1 MTFGRNVISFHDFR
15 KEDYPVVGQKGA
27 RLAELT
33 QEGLPVPPGFCLTTT
48 AYQSLLAYNGLAHVL
63 ETQDI
68 AAIRQAVLESE
79 LPAALNDDIARA
91 YLALSN
97 GTEPGIPV
105 AVRSSA
111 TSEDMDNASFA
122 GQYDTFLNVIGLR
135 QLLDSIRACWAGLWN
150 ERALTYLQEHGME
163 HLVGCMGVVVQK
175 QIQPQV
181 AGVLFTLNPLT
192 GREEEMMVESAWG
205 LGEAVVS
212 GRVTPDTYVIDVDE
226 PEIIKRQIAH
236 QHIMF
241 AHQEGGGIQ
250 EIPLPP
256 EKGSCPSLTDEQLL
270 RLSNLGRRVQAIY
283 GYPQDIEWA
292 LEDGGDFV
300 ILQAR
305 PMTSFSFDPAMGQ
318 WTSGNHREV
327 FPGFPSPLSI
337 SLSLRHEYGA
347 ALSSF
352 FIKLKMGKTPPK
364 VEWGRLFFGRPYW
377 NLSEVKHHLALIPGF
392 RERNFDATVGIEP
405 TYDGNGVSTPWTPR
419 TVMRAIPILL
429 AFRKLYRTYWQE
441 AKAYQER
448 FMERI
453 EPELDAVDPT
463 KLTDT
468 SLGEWV
474 KRVFDVHWNTNIVA
488 MCVSFLSEQ
497 AQEGFEPVMGRL
509 NAGLP
514 PDEQIAEGDLITGL
528 TGVRTAQLGLEMW
541 NLSRQSLENP
551 RVADIVMNTDPRVM
565 ADVLQATP
573 AGNAFWNEV
582 LLFIQRNRYMSEVDE
597 DLSKPRWDEDASFAL
612 ATLQAYA
619 RADES
624 LNPARQLEIQRQV
637 RQAAETRALS
647 ILSRGWRRIWPFSK
661 RTFLQ
666 QLDTVR
672 RYVWWRE
679 ELRLIASR
687 AFYHTRRFVKEL
699 GKRWSAQGL
708 LESPDHIFLLYRRH
722 VLAGI
727 EGKLTSQEAKQFI
740 DRYLR
745 MKACYSN
752 FDPPTTIG
760 QGIRLETRR
769 PSNRSKKGQLLFRG
783 VPCSSGQVEARARV
797 VHNLEE
803 AQTFQR
809 GEVLIAPYTNPAWTP
824 LFNLASAIVIEEGG
838 LLSHG
843 SVVARE
849 YGIPAV
855 VRVEGAVETFHNG
868 QRLRVDGTAGTVE
881 ILNDAPASPKPLS
894 ILGLEKLVAS
904 AK

>member
-1 MTFGRNVISFHDFR
+1 MDSHTFWKHRTSR
-15 KEDYPVVGQKGA
+15 PSVGLCWNPNCRW
-27 RLAELT
+27 RL
-33 QEGLPVPPGFCLTTT
+33 
-48 AYQSLLAYNGLAHVL
+48 S
-63 ETQDI
+63 
-68 AAIRQAVLESE
+68 
-79 LPAALNDDIARA
+79 DDIAQA
-91 YLALSN
+91 YLALSD
-97 GTEPGIPV
+97 GAEPGIPV

-111 TSEDMDNASFA
+111 TSEDTDNASFA

-135 QLLDSIRACWAGLWN
+135 QLLESIRACWAGLWN
-150 ERALTYLQEHGME
+150 ERALTYLQEHRME
-163 HLVGCMGVVVQK
+163 HLVGCMGVVIQK
-175 QIQPQV
+175 QIRPQV

-212 GRVTPDTYVIDVDE
+212 GRVTPDTYVIDADE
-226 PEIIKRQIAH
+226 GTILKRQIAH
-236 QHIMF
+236 QQIMF

-250 EIPLPP
+250 EAPLPP
-256 EKGSCPSLTDEQLL
+256 EKGDRPSLTDEQLL
-270 RLSNLGRRVQAIY
+270 RLGELGHRVQAIY

-292 LEDGGDFV
+292 MEDGGDFV

-318 WTSGNHREV
+318 WTSGNYREV

-337 SLSLRHEYGA
+337 SLSLRHEYAA
-347 ALSSF
+347 ALKSF
-352 FIKLKMGKTPPK
+352 FVKLKMGRTPPE
-364 VEWGRLFFGRPYW
+364 VEWGRMFFGRPYW
-377 NLSEVKHHLALIPGF
+377 NLSEVKRHLALIPGF

-405 TYDGNGVSTPWTPR
+405 TYDGDGISTKWTPR
-419 TVMRAIPILL
+419 AIARAVPVLL
-429 AFRKLYRTYWQE
+429 AFRGLYRTYWKE

-448 FMERI
+448 FMDRI

-463 KLTDT
+463 ELTDT
-468 SLGEWV
+468 RLGEWV
-474 KRVFDVHWNTNIVA
+474 KRVFDVHWDTNLVA

-497 AQEGFEPVMGRL
+497 AQEGFEPVMSRL

-514 PDEQIAEGDLITGL
+514 PEEQIAEGDLITGL
-528 TGVRTAQLGLEMW
+528 SGVRTAQLGLEMW
-541 NLSRQSLENP
+541 KLSRQSLENP
-551 RVADIVMNTDPRVM
+551 RVGDIVTSTDSRVM
-565 ADVLQATP
+565 ADALRAT
-573 AGNAFWNEV
+573 AEGNTFWTEV
-582 LLFIQRNRYMSEVDE
+582 QDYIKRNRYMSEVDE

-624 LNPARQLEIQRQV
+624 LNPARQLEVQRRV
-637 RQAAETRALS
+637 RHDAERRALA
-647 ILSRGWRRIWPFSK
+647 ILSRGWRRLWPFSK
-661 RTFLQ
+661 RSFLQ
-666 QLDTVR
+666 QLETVR

-699 GKRWSAQGL
+699 GKRWSNQGL
-708 LESPDHIFLLYRRH
+708 LESPDQIFLLYRRH

-727 EGKLTSQEAKQFI
+727 EGKLSSQDAKQFI
-740 DRYLR
+740 DRYQR

-769 PSNRSKKGQLLFRG
+769 SANRPLKGQLLFRG
-783 VPCSSGQVEARARV
+783 VACSSGQAEARARV

-855 VRVEGAVETFHNG
+855 VRVEGAVETFQNG

-881 ILNDAPASPKPLS
+881 ILNDVPANPKPLS